1 MLPALHRAKG
11 EGMRIPSWNQ
21 NRSLKRRLPGS
32 DLLAWLNA
40 RRGRGNTGLS
50 GGFVP
55 VEPDS
60 PKGLSGGAVVDPY
73 SDAR

>member
-1 MLPALHRAKG
+1 MLQALQRAKG

-21 NRSLKRRLPGS
+21 NRSRKRRLPRR